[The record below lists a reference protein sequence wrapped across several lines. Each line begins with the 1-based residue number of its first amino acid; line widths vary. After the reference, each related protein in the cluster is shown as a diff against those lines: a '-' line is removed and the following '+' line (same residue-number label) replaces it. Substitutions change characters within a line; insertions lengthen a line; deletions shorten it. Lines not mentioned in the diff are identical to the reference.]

1 MSNLLNPKQAADLI
15 KKDINQADREIR
27 RYETAI
33 SNHQNV
39 IQSRRAEKNVLMAR
53 ISSIDGRIEAE
64 VAELEELV
72 KDMTEVM
79 NLRNEYV
86 KANK

>member
-1 MSNLLNPKQAADLI
+1 LNLLNPKQAADLI
-15 KKDINQADREIR
+15 KKDLEQADREIR

-33 SNHQNV
+33 SQNQSH
-39 IQSRRAEKNVLMAR
+39 IQSRNAEKNVLLAR
-53 ISSIDGRIEAE
+53 ISSIDERIEAE